1 MHERS
6 LQEKPL
12 VSIVLPV
19 YNGEKYLR
27 ESLDSIL
34 AQTMEDWELIAVD
47 DCSKD
52 ATPQILA
59 DYAASDSR
67 IRVMR
72 NAENQRLPRS
82 LNIGFAEARGEFLTW
97 TSDDNAYAP
106 EALHETLIRGR
117 CSSRTASG
125 RASSIGARF
134 LRRSAATI
142 PRCFSWRITIT
153 GCAS

>member
-1 MHERS
+1 MHGRS

-34 AQTMEDWELIAVD
+34 AQTMQDWELIVVD
-47 DCSKD
+47 DCSQD
-52 ATPQILA
+52 TTPQILA

-72 NAENQRLPRS
+72 NAEN
-82 LNIGFAEARGEFLTW
+82 
-97 TSDDNAYAP
+97 
-106 EALHETLIRGR
+106 
-117 CSSRTASG
+117 
-125 RASSIGARF
+125 
-134 LRRSAATI
+134 
-142 PRCFSWRITIT
+142 
-153 GCAS
+153 

>member
-97 TSDDNAYAP
+97 TD
-106 EALHETLIRGR
+106 ER
-117 CSSRTASG
+117 
-125 RASSIGARF
+125 
-134 LRRSAATI
+134 
-142 PRCFSWRITIT
+142 
-153 GCAS
+153 